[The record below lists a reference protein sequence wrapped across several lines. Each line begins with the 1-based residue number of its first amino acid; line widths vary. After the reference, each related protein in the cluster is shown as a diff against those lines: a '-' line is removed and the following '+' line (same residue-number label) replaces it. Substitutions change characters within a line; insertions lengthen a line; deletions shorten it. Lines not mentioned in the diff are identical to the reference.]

1 MIKRSMG
8 ECQVDRENI
17 DIYDKDLKTAQMIC
31 SSISDTNMRSKAVA
45 DVIGAKIAVEY
56 FDTDSY
62 QVDNST
68 SLHNIPSFVETY
80 DIADIYING
89 AYIDVR
95 VCFNKNEL
103 CVPKIHYDLNITPAV
118 YMFVKLS
125 PDLNQAEVMGFI
137 RPESVNLNYTDGNVY
152 FVTEDLLESIYDVE
166 SRFQTVLDVTDVEDK
181 VFYDYLTENLSET
194 DTINFIKDLE
204 KSKNL
209 RLKLQKA
216 IKAQTIFNLVS
227 TVSNLEINESE
238 KQETEDVETNLDDL
252 FEDNYEQ
259 EENTDIEDLSEY
271 STEITPSGADLIE
284 SLDKEE
290 SQQQEI
296 QDYVES
302 ENEQQ
307 EELAENSLE
316 SLFTGEQEGVPV
328 PAKKKGNPFVIL
340 LFSAILIGGIGYL
353 LYTNYFNKNI
363 TESLPETIDT
373 ASQEVIN
380 DNAGNETENTE
391 NSVTKNNTE
400 PMPVETVENISN
412 VSNKEEASPISVPA
426 IEQNIDASILVSNL
440 KIDWE
445 VPAGYASNTTAKR
458 YFVKLGKIIQL
469 NLKTE
474 LLLLHKP
481 PLSNK
486 ITVEL
491 SYNPSKGKFDIVGIQ
506 QSSGE
511 KSVDDVILQTV
522 ENALGMN
529 LSTNSDSFANIQGNP
544 ILIIRL

>member
-194 DTINFIKDLE
+194 DTINFIKELE

-290 SQQQEI
+290 NQQQEV

-529 LSTNSDSFANIQGNP
+529 LSINSDSFANIQGNP

>member
-125 PDLNQAEVMGFI
+125 PNLNQAEVMGFI

-152 FVTEDLLESIYDVE
+152 FVKEDLLESIYDVE

-290 SQQQEI
+290 NQQQEV

-529 LSTNSDSFANIQGNP
+529 LSINSDSFANIQGNP